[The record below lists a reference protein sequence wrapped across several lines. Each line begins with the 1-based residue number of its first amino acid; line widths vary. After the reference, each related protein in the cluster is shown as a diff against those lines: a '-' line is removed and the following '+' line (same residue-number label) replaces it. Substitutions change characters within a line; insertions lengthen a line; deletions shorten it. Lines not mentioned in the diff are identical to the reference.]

1 MAGRRI
7 QFSIVGD
14 TSRLRRAVDSADRTL
29 SKFRGTALKAAAG
42 ILAINSA
49 LTLGHVAVVAFAGI
63 IAALPLALAG
73 VGLAG
78 AAMNERVQSAFSDLG
93 KRAKVLLKD
102 IGEPLVGP
110 LVRGAQSLGR
120 AFGSVAPYLKQIS
133 AAAAPL
139 VDQFFAKVEQFAAR
153 IGPKLPG
160 MFRNALPVVAGFVSL
175 IGQVAGALGGLF
187 SGDLLNG
194 QNLKATFDAAGA
206 VIAGFIERIRQVGD
220 ILAPFIEQI
229 AAGLQPVIDAVVA
242 AFDALLQKLEPVSAW
257 FKEHPTIIQA
267 VATAVGI
274 VTVALTA
281 FSVVMAIVNAVM
293 LLSPFTWIVL
303 GIVALIAV
311 IILCV
316 KHWDKIK
323 AAMSALWSW
332 IRGKFVAGWEYVK
345 TKVLAAVQALARGNQ
360 LVVDKIRGLLGRLV
374 SYFTGLPGRI
384 LGAIGRFNSLL
395 VSKGRELIA
404 GLSSGIVTRWQSLRS
419 WVRDLTSRIVSAVG
433 NTGRKLYSAGRDLLA
448 GMIDGVRAMASR
460 LVSAVTGP
468 IGDAIGKA
476 KSLLGIASPSR
487 VFREIGKFSMQGFAD
502 GVDRYART
510 ARSAVEGALDPGDMS
525 LSAVG
530 AGGGAQVVQVR
541 FTAEQLS
548 QLMRG
553 AMVQADLDAY
563 HRAGGRT
570 RAG

>member
-14 TSRLRRAVDSADRTL
+14 TSRLRRAVDSADRSL
-29 SKFRGTALKAAAG
+29 SKFRRTALTAAAG
-42 ILAINSA
+42 IIAINSA
-49 LTLGHVAVVAFAGI
+49 MTLGHAAVVLFAGI
-63 IAALPLALAG
+63 LATLPLALAG

-78 AAMNERVQSAFSDLG
+78 AAMNERVQSAFG
-93 KRAKVLLKD
+93 KLQQRAKALLKD

-120 AFGSVAPYLKQIS
+120 AFEAVAPYLKEIS
-133 AAAAPL
+133 RAAAPL
-139 VDQFFAKVEQFAAR
+139 VDGFFAKVEQFAAR
-153 IGPKLPG
+153 VGPKLPG
-160 MFRNALPVVAGFVSL
+160 MFRNAIPVVQGFAAM
-175 IGQVAGALGGLF
+175 IGKIAGAVGGLF

-194 QNLKATFDAAGA
+194 GNLKATFEAAGE
-206 VIAGFIERIRQVGD
+206 VIAGFIERIRAVGE

-229 AAGLQPVIDAVVA
+229 ATGLQPVIDAVVA
-242 AFDALLQKLEPVSAW
+242 AFDLLLQKLEPVSAW

-267 VATAVGI
+267 LATAIGI

-293 LLSPFTWIVL
+293 LLNPVTWIII

-323 AAMSALWSW
+323 EVMSKLWSW
-332 IRGKFVAGWEYVK
+332 IRTKFVAGWDYLK
-345 TKVLAAVQALARGNQ
+345 TRTIAAIQALYASHQR
-360 LVVDKIRGLLGRLV
+360 VMDKIRDLLGKLV
-374 SYFTGLPGRI
+374 SWFTGLPGRI
-384 LGAIGRFNSLL
+384 LSAIGRFNTLL
-395 VSKGRELIA
+395 VTKGRELIA
-404 GLSSGIVTRWQSLRS
+404 GASSGITNRWASLRE
-419 WVRDLTSRIVSAVG
+419 WLRGLAGRAVSAVG
-433 NTGRKLYSAGRDLLA
+433 KTSRKLYGAGRDLILGLLDGIRAYA
-448 GMIDGVRAMASR
+448 GR

-468 IGDAIGKA
+468 ISDAVGAA

-487 VFREIGKFSMQGFAD
+487 VFRDIGKFTMQGYAD

-510 ARSAVEGALDPGDMS
+510 ARSALEGALDPGGLD
-525 LSAVG
+525 LAVAG
-530 AGGGAQVVQVR
+530 GGGAQVIHVR
-541 FTAEQLS
+541 LTAEQLS
-548 QLMRG
+548 QLQRG